1 MNKSFQP
8 LVSAFC
14 VALALVSCKGNY
26 ITYEQFGAVGDG
38 IHDDF
43 PAIVAAHDAANG
55 QGLPVKADDSKTY
68 LLKGDGLTAVIKT
81 DVDFG
86 QAHFV
91 IDDVDLTHFR
101 TPVFRVE
108 SDSSP
113 VEIEGVASL
122 SKGQESLGVSLPG
135 RCLVEVVDN
144 SEKVY
149 IRRGLN
155 QNNGT
160 DKTEVFVADGAG
172 KIEESSA
179 LVWDYKNVSSLKA
192 YPIDA
197 KQLTIKGGIFTTRA
211 NRMPAKYTYNHRGF
225 QIERSNVRIEGLTHY
240 VEGELEEHGA
250 PYTGF
255 LNVVRAADILISN
268 CTFTAHRTYS
278 TIGAAGLPVS
288 MGSYDLGANR
298 AVNIRWEHCR
308 QTTDIDDSKYWGL
321 FGSNFCKNLS
331 MDDCAFSRF
340 DAHMGVKDVTLTH
353 CTFGYMGVQ
362 MVGFGTILLEDSEV
376 RASRLIS
383 FRSDYGSSWDGDIII
398 RNCRFAPAKKSLKEL
413 NLIIGSN
420 DGKHDF
426 GYECRL
432 PEKIVMENLVIDD
445 SGFTDEAYAGP
456 MIFGTFGRD
465 VTVPDI
471 LPYKAEGQ
479 VVLKNVTVASGKPL
493 GVSKN
498 EEMFRNYEIVR

>member
-1 MNKSFQP
+1 MIKLTQTFAAS
-8 LVSAFC
+8 LC
-14 VALALVSCKGNY
+14 MLLCLVSCGGKY

-38 IHDDF
+38 VHDDF
-43 PAIVAAHDAANG
+43 PAIVAAHQAANE
-55 QGLPVKADDSKTY
+55 QGLPVKADNAKTY
-68 LLKGDGLTAVIKT
+68 FLRGDGLTAVIQT

-86 QAHFV
+86 KAHFV
-91 IDDVDLTHFR
+91 IDDVDLTQYA
-101 TPVFRVE
+101 TPIFKVE
-108 SDSSP
+108 SCQEP
-113 VEIEGVASL
+113 VTVEGVGSL
-122 SKGQESLGVSLPG
+122 SRGQKSLGVSLPG

-160 DKTEVFVADGAG
+160 DKTEMFVAGADGA
-172 KIEESSA
+172 IEESSA
-179 LVWDYKNVSSLKA
+179 PVWDYAQVSSMKA
-192 YPIDA
+192 YPIDG
-197 KQLTIKGGIFTTRA
+197 KQLTLKGGIFTTRA
-211 NRMPAKYTYNHRGF
+211 NQMPAKYTYNHRGF
-225 QIERSNVRIEGLTHY
+225 QINRSNVLVEDLTHY

-250 PYTGF
+250 PYSGF
-255 LNVVRAADILISN
+255 ICVSRAADILIRA
-268 CTFTAHRTYS
+268 CTFTAHRTYR

-308 QTTDIDDSKYWGL
+308 QTTDIDDGKYWGL

-331 MDDCAFSRF
+331 MDDCVFSRF
-340 DAHMGVKDVTLTH
+340 DAHMGVKDVTLTN

-383 FRSDYGSSWDGDIII
+383 FRSDYGSSWDGDIIV
-398 RNCRFAPAKKSLKEL
+398 RNCRFAPANKSLKEL

-420 DGKHDF
+420 DGTHDF

-432 PEKIVMENLVIDD
+432 PEKILLENLVIDD
-445 SGFTDEAYAGP
+445 SGLTDADYAGP
-456 MIFGTFGRD
+456 MLFGTFGRD
-465 VTVPDI
+465 VTASGL

-479 VVLKNVTVASGKPL
+479 VILKNVTVTSGKPL

-498 EEMFRNYEIVR
+498 EKMFANYEIID

>member
-1 MNKSFQP
+1 MIKLIQSFA
-8 LVSAFC
+8 AFAC
-14 VALALVSCKGNY
+14 MALALVSCNAKY

-38 IHDDF
+38 VNDDF
-43 PAIVAAHDAANG
+43 PAIVAAHEAANA
-55 QGLPVKADDSKTY
+55 QGLPVKANDKKTY
-68 LLKGDGLTAVIKT
+68 LLKGDGLTAVIQT

-86 QAHFV
+86 KAHFI
-91 IDDVDLTHFR
+91 IDDVDLTHYR
-101 TPVFRVE
+101 TPIFQVE
-108 SDSSP
+108 SDQEA
-113 VEIEGVASL
+113 VDVQGVGSL
-122 SKGQESLGVSLPG
+122 SKGQKSLGVSLPG

-149 IRRGLN
+149 IRKGLN

-160 DKTEVFVADGAG
+160 DKTEVFVADADGN
-172 KIEESSA
+172 IEESSA
-179 LVWDYKNVSSLKA
+179 PVWDYAHVSAMKA
-192 YPIDA
+192 YPIDQ
-197 KQLTIKGGIFTTRA
+197 KQLTLKGGIFTTRA
-211 NRMPAKYTYNHRGF
+211 NQMPSKYTYNHRGF
-225 QIERSNVRIEGLTHY
+225 HIERSNVKVENLTHL

-255 LNVVRAADILISN
+255 LSVVKAADVLITD
-268 CTFTAHRTYS
+268 CLFTAHKTYR

-288 MGSYDLGANR
+288 MGSYDLNTNR

-331 MDDCAFSRF
+331 MDDCVFSRF
-340 DAHMGVKDVTLTH
+340 DAHMGVKDVTLTN

-376 RASRLIS
+376 RASRLIA
-383 FRSDYGSSWDGDIII
+383 FRDDYGSSWDGDIIV
-398 RNCRFAPAKKSLKEL
+398 RNCRFAPANKSLKEL

-420 DGKHDF
+420 DGTHDF
-426 GYECRL
+426 GYECCL
-432 PEKIVMENLVIDD
+432 PGKIVLENLVIDD
-445 SGFTDEAYAGP
+445 SGLADADYAGP
-456 MIFGTFGRD
+456 MLFGTFKRD
-465 VTVPDI
+465 VTVPGL

-479 VVLKNVTVASGKPL
+479 VVLKNVTVTSGKPL

-498 EEMFRNYEIVR
+498 EAMFANYEIVR